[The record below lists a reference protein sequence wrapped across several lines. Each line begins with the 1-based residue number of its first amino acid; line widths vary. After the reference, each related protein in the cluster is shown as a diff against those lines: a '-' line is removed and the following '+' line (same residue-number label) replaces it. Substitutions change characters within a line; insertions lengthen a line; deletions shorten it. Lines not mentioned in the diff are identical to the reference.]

1 MKTWGENPIIQEIRD
16 RLRILKKEAVY
27 PWRVD
32 YGSGYRSGIDDA
44 LKAIAKVMKNNA
56 LRKKKFKEQTLKK
69 VVKAWNRVRKVT
81 KGDI

>member
-44 LKAIAKVMKNNA
+44 LKAIAKVMKNRARVKN
-56 LRKKKFKEQTLKK
+56 KKGNHPIIISRYTDERG
-69 VVKAWNRVRKVT
+69 RV
-81 KGDI
+81 